1 MDQKMMLIGDW
12 LCGDYSKSKLA
23 RYYGVSRPT
32 VHKWIK
38 RYEQEGNRGL
48 EERSRAP
55 LNCPH
60 QTEDQIVKRLIEVTQ
75 QHMDGGPKKLVR
87 YLRER
92 SPRTAWPA
100 SSTAGEIFRKTGLVS
115 RRRRIHK
122 TPLYAPS

>member
-55 LNCPH
+55 LSCPH
-60 QTEDQIVKRLIEVTQ
+60 QTGDQIVKRLIEAKQ
-75 QHMDGGPKKLVR
+75 QHMDWGPKKTCQVSAGAESSNGL
-87 YLRER
+87 
-92 SPRTAWPA
+92 A
-100 SSTAGEIFRKTGLVS
+100 SVQHS
-115 RRRRIHK
+115 RRDLPK
-122 TPLYAPS
+122 DWPGQSTQAYS